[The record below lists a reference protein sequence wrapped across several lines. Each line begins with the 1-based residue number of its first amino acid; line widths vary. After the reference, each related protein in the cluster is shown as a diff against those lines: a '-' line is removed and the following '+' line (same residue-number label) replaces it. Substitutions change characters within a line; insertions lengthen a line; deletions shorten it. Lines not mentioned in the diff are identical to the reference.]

1 MSLDKTQ
8 RILGATLGCTMG
20 GGGGQGCLKQVFY
33 VPQTI
38 SHRWLVL
45 AKVPLLVTGLLKGE
59 HGEVHQCWAQKREQ
73 GDPRL
78 ALARDLCPFSSCN
91 TLLCTG
97 VTTMVGLGMSRR
109 LVEERGLGQ
118 MWWKELAE
126 GKKNLTQQ
134 TCFWKETKLPQLPL
148 EIALFKMQSADVF
161 R

>member
-1 MSLDKTQ
+1 M
-8 RILGATLGCTMG
+8 
-20 GGGGQGCLKQVFY
+20 
-33 VPQTI
+33 
-38 SHRWLVL
+38 
-45 AKVPLLVTGLLKGE
+45 
-59 HGEVHQCWAQKREQ
+59 HQCWAQKREQ

-97 VTTMVGLGMSRR
+97 VTTMVGLGVSRR

-126 GKKNLTQQ
+126 GKKNLTQK

>member
-1 MSLDKTQ
+1 M
-8 RILGATLGCTMG
+8 
-20 GGGGQGCLKQVFY
+20 FY

-97 VTTMVGLGMSRR
+97 VTTMVGLGVSRR
-109 LVEERGLGQ
+109 LVEERPGTDVVERAGRRE
-118 MWWKELAE
+118 KEFDSKDMFLE
-126 GKKNLTQQ
+126 GDKAPPASSGN
-134 TCFWKETKLPQLPL
+134 CF
-148 EIALFKMQSADVF
+148 V
-161 R
+161 